1 MIKTIKHKGL
11 RKFFESGSTAGIQ
24 AEHKNKLRQ
33 QLTALES
40 AQEIGD
46 MDLPGYKLHP
56 LKGDRAQTWAISVSG
71 NWRLT
76 FEFSDGNV
84 YGLNYEDYH

>member
-46 MDLPGYKLHP
+46 
-56 LKGDRAQTWAISVSG
+56 
-71 NWRLT
+71 
-76 FEFSDGNV
+76 
-84 YGLNYEDYH
+84 